1 MKARQITKKEFRIAA
16 AYHEAGH
23 AVAACRLG
31 VRVRFATI
39 VPDGDL
45 GGQVKIGREK
55 PSTWA
60 AVSRGERWHPSRRRA
75 ERLVMFMQ
83 AGEVAQLRYNPPD
96 P

>member
-45 GGQVKIGREK
+45 GG
-55 PSTWA
+55 
-60 AVSRGERWHPSRRRA
+60 
-75 ERLVMFMQ
+75 
-83 AGEVAQLRYNPPD
+83 AGQDRTGKAKYLGCC
-96 P
+96 